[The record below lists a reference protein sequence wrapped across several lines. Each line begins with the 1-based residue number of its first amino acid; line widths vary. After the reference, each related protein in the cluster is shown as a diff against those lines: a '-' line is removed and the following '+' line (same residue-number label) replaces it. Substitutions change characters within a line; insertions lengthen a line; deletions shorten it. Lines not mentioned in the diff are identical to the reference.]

1 MYLKKGEKTM
11 NEDPRKNI
19 DLLLEK
25 FWRRGY
31 MTVSRRY
38 GTYLPEPDK
47 VGMFDVDII
56 ARYKDDYAI
65 GITLTQTD
73 FIDNNL
79 ISKLKYLATRRTKFT
94 KRKVKLF
101 VGVSNIC
108 FKHAK
113 LLLDQLEPEIQ
124 KNIKLFQIA
133 DKNLPTARRKRNE
146 SKILFS

>member
-1 MYLKKGEKTM
+1 M
-11 NEDPRKNI
+11 NDDPRRNI

-38 GTYLPEPDK
+38 GTYLPEPGK
-47 VGMFDVDII
+47 IGIFDVDII

-65 GITLTQTD
+65 GLTLSEAD

-79 ISKLKYLATRRTKFT
+79 VDKLKYLATRRTRFT

-113 LLLDQLEPEIQ
+113 RLLEQLEPEVQ
-124 KNIKLFQIA
+124 KNIKLFQIIN
-133 DKNLPTARRKRNE
+133 KNLPAARRKRNE